1 MSYYLLP
8 KNNNAI
14 IINPCTGLIEPRPYI
29 SHSLYNFY
37 HNIKIQIGSMCC
49 DLSYNEYVEIIKI
62 VNVFFKPKPYLY
74 IELEQQLNIAAENET
89 KYGK

>member
-1 MSYYLLP
+1 MRYGQDLLLDVIP
-8 KNNNAI
+8 FDFGNKNA
-14 IINPCTGLIEPRPYI
+14 E
-29 SHSLYNFY
+29 
-37 HNIKIQIGSMCC
+37 
-49 DLSYNEYVEIIKI
+49 DEIIKI